1 MGPGEWLRWSAYP
14 FGGGVCRG
22 QAGYPALLPDL
33 QMTVGFLD
41 FLRLVHNLPELCMHT
56 AILSAHTHTHRAPN
70 YKIILQFFNALMSQL
85 DLLLNDRFQIIRPVV
100 SPGILSLEQ
109 AVDADVAG
117 PGPHLA

>member
-1 MGPGEWLRWSAYP
+1 
-14 FGGGVCRG
+14 
-22 QAGYPALLPDL
+22 
-33 QMTVGFLD
+33 
-41 FLRLVHNLPELCMHT
+41 
-56 AILSAHTHTHRAPN
+56 
-70 YKIILQFFNALMSQL
+70 MSQL